1 MHYQGGIGAEES
13 PLKRSLDALSA
24 FFVGSDTVAGTLG
37 RVSDLAADAVPSA
50 RMIGITLIDDGE
62 ATTAVCTDVEASVID
77 EAQYQANSGPC
88 LESAKTGEVFA
99 IASTR
104 ADERWPQ
111 FSQACVE
118 HGILSTLSLPLVVDD
133 RPVGAF
139 NLYAATENAFDESEV
154 ETATLFAAQAAVVL
168 ANTRA
173 YWDMR
178 TLAEQLNESIESRA
192 VIEQ

>member
-1 MHYQGGIGAEES
+1 
-13 PLKRSLDALSA
+13 
-24 FFVGSDTVAGTLG
+24 
-37 RVSDLAADAVPSA
+37 
-50 RMIGITLIDDGE
+50 MIGITLIDDGE
-62 ATTAVCTDVEASVID
+62 ATTAVCTDAEASLID

-88 LESAKTGEVFA
+88 LESAKTGQVFE

-139 NLYAATENAFDESEV
+139 NLYAATENAFDKSEV
-154 ETATLFAAQAAVVL
+154 ETAALFAAQAAVVL

-178 TLAEQLNESIESRA
+178 KLAEQLNESIESRA
-192 VIEQ
+192 VIEQAKGILMGATNCTAEEAFKLLVQQSQVTNTKVRVLAEDLVRDTARMNRNS